1 MHHREDG
8 KDNEDVNDK
17 NNDDKDIC
25 VTKDDNSGGAPLPP
39 GPLVF
44 VIADDGDGVR
54 SPPPFSPIAAAA
66 APLLPLDGA
75 TRSTATA
82 AAVEAPIRAR
92 GRGVWVGVGVR
103 VGVDGILSR

>member
-1 MHHREDG
+1 M
-8 KDNEDVNDK
+8 DVNDE
-17 NNDDKDIC
+17 NDD
-25 VTKDDNSGGAPLPP
+25 DDDDDDVRVAEDDDGGGAPLPP

-66 APLLPLDGA
+66 APLFPLDGA
-75 TRSTATA
+75 TRSTAA

-92 GRGVWVGVGVR
+92 GVGAGVR
-103 VGVDGILSR
+103 VGVDGILPR